1 MSRAQ
6 ERTSYQPP
14 PRRKQYRVLFLGNAA
29 TGKAS
34 MRNRVDNLQR
44 DAAAPDVRRESRR
57 RPSQIH
63 DDRFRGMHRGYRGDG
78 LGAGSP
84 YAGTPHPRMRW
95 RRADVFDL
103 FPRVVWRAG
112 VSVDDGETGE
122 GQGEEEWGGEK
133 NLEEMC
139 GDNDRGNLSSEQYE
153 LSQ

>member
-34 MRNRVDNLQR
+34 MRNRIIYNEMQQPLTYDASLEDGHRKSMTIDSEECIVDIVETDSVQ
-44 DAAAPDVRRESRR
+44 AA
-57 RPSQIH
+57 
-63 DDRFRGMHRGYRGDG
+63 
-78 LGAGSP
+78 L
-84 YAGTPHPRMRW
+84 
-95 RRADVFDL
+95 
-103 FPRVVWRAG
+103 VWRAG